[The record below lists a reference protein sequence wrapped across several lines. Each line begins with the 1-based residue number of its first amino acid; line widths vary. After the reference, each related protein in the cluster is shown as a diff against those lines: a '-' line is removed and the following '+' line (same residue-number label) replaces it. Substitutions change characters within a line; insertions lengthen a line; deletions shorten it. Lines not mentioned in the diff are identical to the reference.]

1 MKPNLSNITLI
12 CVDCVNHGEAVAAIR
27 KSMAECD
34 FASVKFITDK
44 PFEFEGIEV
53 INIPP
58 IRSKEEYSHFMI
70 KELYK
75 YFDTDY
81 VLVVQ
86 ADGYVLN
93 GKSWLPEFLNY
104 DYIGAPWLY
113 SDGKNVGNGGFSI
126 RSKKLQEA
134 LAFDDFIF
142 ATDPEDQAIGRLYR
156 DYLQQKYDIK
166 FPSEDL
172 ADKFAFELRTPIY
185 DTFGFHGRFH
195 KPFQKT
201 VVIKRT
207 AAMGDV
213 IMVEPVLHYFHKNGY
228 RVVLDTPE
236 NFYMLFIN
244 HYFPVHHL
252 KQIDGRLLPTAE
264 RYNLDMAYEAFPE
277 QNRLKSYYQFCGIK
291 DGEMRNPKLSVGFP
305 IMETTKLFQ
314 KSCIIHLEG
323 IRQSGRGVFG
333 VDWENVVASL
343 QSRGY
348 SVFQVGK
355 RNVPLIKNAIYLNT
369 QNENFLCYAVGS
381 ADLFIGIDSGVSHIA
396 SAFNVPSIL
405 FFGNTNPEIVHVE
418 LSNKVIL
425 TNHSVDNPICIKPFC
440 WHQQIGVESEPCY
453 IDAQLPP
460 CAKYTTSQVL
470 NAINEIDNGIRK
482 QKDIS

>member
-1 MKPNLSNITLI
+1 
-12 CVDCVNHGEAVAAIR
+12 
-27 KSMAECD
+27 MAECD
-34 FASVKFITDK
+34 FAAVKFITDK

-53 INIPP
+53 FNISPL
-58 IRSKEEYSHFMI
+58 RSKEEYSHFMI

-75 YFDTDY
+75 YFSTDY
-81 VLVVQ
+81 VLVIQ

-93 GKSWLPEFLNY
+93 GKSWLSEFLEY
-104 DYIGAPWLY
+104 DYVGSPWLY
-113 SDGKNVGNGGFSI
+113 SDGKNVGNGGFSL
-126 RSKKLQEA
+126 RSKKLQHA
-134 LAFDDFIF
+134 LASDDFIF
-142 ATDPEDQAIGRLYR
+142 ASDPEDQAIGRLYR

-166 FPSEDL
+166 FPLEDL
-172 ADKFAFELRTPIY
+172 ADRFAYELRTPIY
-185 DTFGFHGRFH
+185 DTFGFHGKFH
-195 KPFQKT
+195 KPYQKT

-213 IMVEPVLHYFHKNGY
+213 IMVEPVLHYFHKKGY

-264 RYNLDMAYEAFPE
+264 RYNLDMAYEAFPT

-291 DGEMRNPKLSVGFP
+291 DGEMRNPKLTVGFP
-305 IMETTKLFQ
+305 IHQGTKLFQ

-333 VDWENVVASL
+333 VDWENVVANL
-343 QSRGY
+343 QARGY

-396 SAFNVPSIL
+396 SAFNIPSIL
-405 FFGNTNPEIVHVE
+405 FFGNTNPEVVHVE
-418 LSNKVIL
+418 LSNKVII
-425 TNHSVDNPICIKPFC
+425 TNHSADNPICTKPFC
-440 WHQQIGVESEPCY
+440 WHTQIGVESEPCY
-453 IDAQLPP
+453 IDAELPP
-460 CAKYTTSQVL
+460 CAKYTTNQVL
-470 NAINEIDNGIRK
+470 NAIDKINEKINLSTNG
-482 QKDIS
+482 

>member
-1 MKPNLSNITLI
+1 
-12 CVDCVNHGEAVAAIR
+12 
-27 KSMAECD
+27 MAECD
-34 FASVKFITDK
+34 FAAVKFITDK

-53 INIPP
+53 INISP

-75 YFDTDY
+75 YFSTDY
-81 VLVVQ
+81 VLVIQ

-93 GKSWLPEFLNY
+93 GKSWLSEFLEY
-104 DYIGAPWLY
+104 DYVGSPWLY
-113 SDGKNVGNGGFSI
+113 SDGKNVGNGGFSL
-126 RSKKLQEA
+126 RSKKLQHA
-134 LAFDDFIF
+134 LASDDFIF
-142 ATDPEDQAIGRLYR
+142 ASDPEDQAIGRLYR

-166 FPSEDL
+166 FPLEDL
-172 ADKFAFELRTPIY
+172 ADRFAYELRTPIY
-185 DTFGFHGRFH
+185 DTFGFHGKFH
-195 KPFQKT
+195 KPYQKT

-213 IMVEPVLHYFHKNGY
+213 IMVEPVLHYFHKKGY

-264 RYNLDMAYEAFPE
+264 RYNLDMAYEAFPT

-291 DGEMRNPKLSVGFP
+291 DGEMRNPKLTVGFP
-305 IMETTKLFQ
+305 IHQGTKLFQ

-333 VDWENVVASL
+333 VDWENVVANL
-343 QSRGY
+343 QARGY

-396 SAFNVPSIL
+396 SAFNIPSIL
-405 FFGNTNPEIVHVE
+405 FFGNTNPEVVHVE
-418 LSNKVIL
+418 LSNKVII
-425 TNHSVDNPICIKPFC
+425 TNHSADNPICTKPFC
-440 WHQQIGVESEPCY
+440 WHTQIGVESEPCY
-453 IDAQLPP
+453 IDAELPP
-460 CAKYTTSQVL
+460 CAKYTTNQVL
-470 NAINEIDNGIRK
+470 NAIDKINEKINLSTNG
-482 QKDIS
+482 

>member
-1 MKPNLSNITLI
+1 MKTNLSNITLI

-44 PFEFEGIEV
+44 PFEFDGIEV
-53 INIPP
+53 IKILP
-58 IRSKEEYSHFMI
+58 IRSKKEYSHFII
-70 KELYK
+70 KELTK
-75 YFDTDY
+75 YFDTDF
-81 VLVVQ
+81 VLIIQ
-86 ADGYVLN
+86 HDGYVLN
-93 GKSWLPEFLNY
+93 GKRWLPEFLKY

-113 SDGKNVGNGGFSI
+113 SDGKNIGNGGFSC
-126 RSKKLQEA
+126 RSKKLHDI
-134 LAFDDFIF
+134 LASDDFISI
-142 ATDPEDQAIGRLYR
+142 TDVEDDSICRLYR
-156 DYLQQKYDIK
+156 DYLEKKYDIR

-252 KQIDGRLLPTAE
+252 KQIDGRLLPRAE

-305 IMETTKLFQ
+305 INQGTKLFQ

-333 VDWENVVASL
+333 VDWEHVVAHL
-343 QSRGY
+343 QSSGY

-405 FFGNTNPEIVHVE
+405 FFGNTNPKIVHVE
-418 LSNKVIL
+418 LSNKIII
-425 TNHSVDNPICIKPFC
+425 TNHSINNPICMKPYC
-440 WHQQIGVESEPCY
+440 WHKQIGVESEPCY
-453 IDAQLPP
+453 INAQLPS
-460 CAKYTTSQVL
+460 CAKYTTEQVL
-470 NAINEIDNGIRK
+470 NAINEIN
-482 QKDIS
+482 

>member
-1 MKPNLSNITLI
+1 MKTSLSNVTLI

-34 FASVKFITDK
+34 FAAVKFITDK

-53 INIPP
+53 INIPT
-58 IRSKEEYSHFMI
+58 IRSKEEYSYFMI

-75 YFDTDY
+75 YFDTDF
-81 VLVVQ
+81 VLVIQ

-93 GKSWLPEFLNY
+93 GKSWLPEFLHY
-104 DYIGAPWLY
+104 DYIGAPWTY
-113 SDGKNVGNGGFSI
+113 PDGKNVGNGGFSI
-126 RSKKLQEA
+126 RSKKLQSA
-134 LAFDDFIF
+134 LTLDDFIV

-156 DYLQQKYDIK
+156 DYLIK
-166 FPSEDL
+166 FYKITYAPEDL
-172 ADKFAFELRTPIY
+172 ADKFSYELRAPIY

-195 KPFQKT
+195 KPYQPT
-201 VVIKRT
+201 VIIKRS

-213 IMVEPVLHYFHKNGY
+213 IMVEPVLHYFHKKGY

-236 NFYMLFIN
+236 NFYMLFVN
-244 HYFPVHHL
+244 HYFPVHHI
-252 KQIDGRLLPTAE
+252 KQIDGRLLPRAE
-264 RYNLDMAYEAFPE
+264 RYNLDMAYEAFPL

-305 IMETTKLFQ
+305 IMETTKLFK
-314 KSCIIHLEG
+314 KSCVIHLEG

-343 QSRGY
+343 QAKGY

-355 RNVPLIKNAIYLNT
+355 RNVPLIKNAIYINT
-369 QNENFLCYAVGS
+369 QNENFLCYVVGS
-381 ADLFIGIDSGVSHIA
+381 ADLFIGIDSGVSHVA
-396 SAFNVPSIL
+396 SAFGVPSIL
-405 FFGNTNPEIVHVE
+405 FFGNTNPEVVHPD
-418 LSNKVIL
+418 LLDKVIL
-425 TNHSVDNPICIKPFC
+425 TNHSTDNPICMKPFC

-453 IDAQLPP
+453 IDSELPP

-470 NAINEIDNGIRK
+470 NAINEIEK
-482 QKDIS
+482 L

>member
-1 MKPNLSNITLI
+1 
-12 CVDCVNHGEAVAAIR
+12 
-27 KSMAECD
+27 MAECD
-34 FASVKFITDK
+34 FAAVKFITDK

-53 INIPP
+53 INISP

-81 VLVVQ
+81 VLVIQ

-93 GKSWLPEFLNY
+93 GKSWLPEFLEY
-104 DYIGAPWLY
+104 SYIGSAWLY
-113 SDGKNVGNGGFSI
+113 TDGFNVGNGGMSL
-126 RSKKLQEA
+126 RTKYLQTI
-134 LAFDDFIF
+134 LGTDDFIQI
-142 ATDPEDQAIGRLYR
+142 THPEDNCISRLYR
-156 DYLQQKYDIK
+156 TYLEQEYGIR
-166 FPSEDL
+166 FPSDDL
-172 ADKFAFELRTPIY
+172 ADKFAYELRTPIY
-185 DTFGFHGRFH
+185 DTFGFHGKFH
-195 KPFQKT
+195 KPYQKT

-207 AAMGDV
+207 ASMGDV
-213 IMVEPVLHYFHKNGY
+213 IIVEPVLHYFHKKGY
-228 RVVLDTPE
+228 RVVLDTLD
-236 NFYMLFIN
+236 NFYMLFVN
-244 HYFPVHHL
+244 HYFPVHNL
-252 KQIDGRLLPTAE
+252 KQIDGRLLPRAE

-305 IMETTKLFQ
+305 INQGTKLFQ

-405 FFGNTNPEIVHVE
+405 FFGNTNPEIVHAE
-418 LSNKVIL
+418 LSNKIVI
-425 TNHSVDNPICIKPFC
+425 TNHSIDNPICIKPHC
-440 WHQQIGVESEPCY
+440 WHKQIGVESEPCY

-460 CAKYTTSQVL
+460 CAKYTAEQVL
-470 NAINEIDNGIRK
+470 NAINQIQNGI
-482 QKDIS
+482 

>member
-1 MKPNLSNITLI
+1 MKPNLSNVTLI

-44 PFEFEGIEV
+44 PFEFEKIEV
-53 INIPP
+53 VNIAS
-58 IRSKEEYSHFMI
+58 IGSKEEYSHFMI

-81 VLVVQ
+81 VLVIQ

-93 GKSWLPEFLNY
+93 GKSWLPEFLEY
-104 DYIGAPWLY
+104 DYVGAPWLY
-113 SDGKNVGNGGFSI
+113 SDGRNCGNGGFSL
-126 RSKKLQEA
+126 RSKKLQE
-134 LAFDDFIF
+134 IV
-142 ATDPEDQAIGRLYR
+142 ATDPFIEITSPEDEIIGRLYR
-156 DYLQQKYDIK
+156 HYLEQNGIK
-166 FPSEDL
+166 FPSDDL
-172 ADKFAFELRTPIY
+172 ADRFSFELRTPMY

-207 AAMGDV
+207 ASMGDV
-213 IMVEPVLHYFHKNGY
+213 IMVEPVLHYFHKKGY
-228 RVVLDTPE
+228 RVVLDTIE

-244 HYFPVHHL
+244 HYFPVQHP
-252 KQIDGRLLPTAE
+252 KQVDGRVLKNAE
-264 RYNLDMAYEAFPE
+264 RFNLDMSYEAFPT

-291 DGEMRNPKLSVGFP
+291 DGEMRNPKLSLGFP
-305 IMETTKLFQ
+305 IHQGTKLFQ

-333 VDWENVVASL
+333 VDWENVVANL
-343 QSRGY
+343 QARGY

-369 QNENFLCYAVGS
+369 QNENFLCYAVGT

-405 FFGNTNPEIVHVE
+405 FFGNTNPEIVHVD
-418 LSNKVIL
+418 LSNKLVL
-425 TNHSVDNPICIKPFC
+425 TNHSVKNPICMKPFC
-440 WHQQIGVESEPCY
+440 WHTQIGIESEPCY
-453 IDAQLPP
+453 IDAELPP

-470 NAINEIDNGIRK
+470 NAIDKINEKINLSTNG
-482 QKDIS
+482 

>member
-1 MKPNLSNITLI
+1 MRTNLNNVTLV

-34 FASVKFITDK
+34 FAAVKFITDK

-58 IRSKEEYSHFMI
+58 IRFKEEYSHFMI

-75 YFDTDY
+75 YFSTDY
-81 VLVVQ
+81 VLVIQ

-93 GKSWLPEFLNY
+93 GKSWLSEFLEY
-104 DYIGAPWLY
+104 DYVGSPWLY
-113 SDGKNVGNGGFSI
+113 SDGKNVGNGGFSL
-126 RSKKLQEA
+126 RSKKLQHA
-134 LAFDDFIF
+134 LASDDFIF
-142 ATDPEDQAIGRLYR
+142 ASDPEDQAIGRLYR

-166 FPSEDL
+166 FPLEDL
-172 ADKFAFELRTPIY
+172 ADRFAYELRTPIY
-185 DTFGFHGRFH
+185 DTFGFHGKFH
-195 KPFQKT
+195 KPYQKT

-207 AAMGDV
+207 ASMGDV
-213 IMVEPVLHYFHKNGY
+213 IMVEPVLHYFHKKGY

-264 RYNLDMAYEAFPE
+264 RYNLDMAYEAFPT

-291 DGEMRNPKLSVGFP
+291 DGEMRNPKLTVGFP
-305 IMETTKLFQ
+305 IHQGTKLFQ

-333 VDWENVVASL
+333 VDWENVVANL
-343 QSRGY
+343 QARGY

-405 FFGNTNPEIVHVE
+405 FFGNTNPEVVHVE
-418 LSNKVIL
+418 LSNKVII
-425 TNHSVDNPICIKPFC
+425 TNHSADNPICTKPFC
-440 WHQQIGVESEPCY
+440 WHTQIGVESEPCY
-453 IDAQLPP
+453 IDAELPP
-460 CAKYTTSQVL
+460 CAKYTTNQVL
-470 NAINEIDNGIRK
+470 NAIDKINEKINLSTNG
-482 QKDIS
+482 